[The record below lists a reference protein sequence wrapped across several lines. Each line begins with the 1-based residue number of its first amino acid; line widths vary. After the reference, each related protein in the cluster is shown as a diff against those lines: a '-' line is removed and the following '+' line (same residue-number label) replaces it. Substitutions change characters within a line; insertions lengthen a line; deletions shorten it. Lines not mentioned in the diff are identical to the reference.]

1 MELWAS
7 TLGHRRTGLKMPK
20 VECSVV
26 INQPI
31 DKVFMYTTNPT
42 NYINWQPW
50 VLDSQSDRRISIGSR
65 IEVLSRFMGRR
76 LDMSTEV
83 IEYVPNKRIVMQGVR
98 RSFYTKV
105 VYKFERDDGGTR
117 VSYMAEFQPRGLLGL
132 FGAIAVNRFRRQTED
147 SFLNLKGILEA
158 EL

>member
-1 MELWAS
+1 
-7 TLGHRRTGLKMPK
+7 MPK

-31 DKVFMYTTNPT
+31 DKVFTYTTNPA

-50 VLDSQSDRRISIGSR
+50 IQDSQSDRRIGIGSR
-65 IEVLSRFMGRR
+65 IEVLSRFMGRK
-76 LDMSTEV
+76 LDMTTEV

-98 RSFYTKV
+98 RSFYAKV
-105 VYKFERDDGGTR
+105 VYKFERDNGGTK
-117 VSYMAEFQPRGLLGL
+117 VSFMADFQPRGILGML
-132 FGAIAVNRFRRQTED
+132 GAIAINRFRRQTED
-147 SFLNLKGILEA
+147 SFESLKGILEA